1 MRSIFKT
8 TLLSVLLLTSSNAK
22 NLLDLA
28 TNGAIN
34 QGDVKILNNNEMK
47 NIKGGYLTQFSILTN
62 TQTVKEIAVIAL
74 PDPHTEIGMGFD
86 ANGNIAYVSDYGLCG
101 LGVTNC
107 YYNETTKTHLQQNKN
122 RFEEYAKAL
131 MGTYAPWLH
140 GVGYT
145 VKREIKVSDRGTR
158 YALFTYGIGAYNRAT
173 HEFHKIN
180 SSFALENNTIIKE
193 LRDNFK
199 NDMEYALESTMKI

>member
-22 NLLDLA
+22 DLLDLA

-131 MGTYAPWLH
+131 QWVKENPEEAGKLAKEKLGMDAEVIKKSIPKMGLNFVHAQDAKKTLNEYYKIMKDYDPKNI
-140 GVGYT
+140 GG
-145 VKREIKVSDRGTR
+145 KVPD
-158 YALFTYGIGAYNRAT
+158 
-173 HEFHKIN
+173 
-180 SSFALENNTIIKE
+180 ENLYLNK
-193 LRDNFK
+193 
-199 NDMEYALESTMKI
+199 